1 MSCRWNVA
9 MIDGHDRFIR
19 IVVPD
24 VSCVCNV
31 MMFSCEEWLNRT
43 EFFHGAPLVYLLL
56 MFSCFLLVYPRI
68 DIFSCLLCVAL
79 GSSICL

>member
-31 MMFSCEEWLNRT
+31 MMFSCEEWLNST
-43 EFFHGAPLVYLLL
+43 EFFHGA
-56 MFSCFLLVYPRI
+56 S
-68 DIFSCLLCVAL
+68 
-79 GSSICL
+79 